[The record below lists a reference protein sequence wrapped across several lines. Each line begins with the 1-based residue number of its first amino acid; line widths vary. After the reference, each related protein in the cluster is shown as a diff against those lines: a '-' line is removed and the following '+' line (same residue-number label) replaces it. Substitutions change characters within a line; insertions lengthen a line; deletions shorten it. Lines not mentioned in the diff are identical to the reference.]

1 MAKRK
6 LFITITNDH
15 VDITRTS
22 ILCPNVCDL
31 ENLIKAIASLL
42 EKATG
47 VKANIILT
55 KLAFEMIK

>member
-6 LFITITNDH
+6 ILLTMDGNT

-22 ILCPNVCDL
+22 ILCPSVRDL
-31 ENLIKAIASLL
+31 ENSIMALADLL

-47 VKANIILT
+47 TKSNIILT